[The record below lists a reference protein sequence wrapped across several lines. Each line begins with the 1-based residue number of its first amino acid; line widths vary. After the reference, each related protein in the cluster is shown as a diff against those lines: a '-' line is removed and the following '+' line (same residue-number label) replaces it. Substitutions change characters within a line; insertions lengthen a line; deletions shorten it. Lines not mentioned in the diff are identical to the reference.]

1 MTLLA
6 QRTADKQT
14 CMSRGM
20 KKIAA
25 ADEGTM
31 SDLPSELDV
40 DVGVIHAS
48 PCMHLDFLAG

>member
-1 MTLLA
+1 
-6 QRTADKQT
+6 
-14 CMSRGM
+14 M

-48 PCMHLDFLAG
+48 HCILIFWLVKSC